1 MGKDHLALSDCT
13 KADLLWIIK
22 RLICFGGGSSD
33 HYLQRALNDLWYE
46 KEKQRI
52 EEADKYA
59 KLADSKRRECI
70 ELLGPYDGQPL
81 LSIPLKVLNKADKL
95 MKEAQE
101 ADKKYM
107 KLSGIKED

>member
-1 MGKDHLALSDCT
+1 MSKDHLTLSDCT

-22 RLICFGGGSSD
+22 RMSVMRGD
-33 HYLQRALNDLWYE
+33 YYLQRALNDLWYE

-52 EEADKYA
+52 AEADKYA
-59 KLADSKRRECI
+59 ELADAKRREYI

-81 LSIPLKVLNKADKL
+81 LSIPMRVLNKADKL

-107 KLSGIKED
+107 KLIGITEE